1 LAVARIFSTID
12 DMKRSTRSKPHT
24 VVKVGNV
31 TVKIYKR
38 ARETANGKS
47 TREIFEI
54 ADRTQMFADCVNW
67 SI

>member
-1 LAVARIFSTID
+1 
-12 DMKRSTRSKPHT
+12 MKRSTRSKPHT

-54 ADRTQMFADCVNW
+54 ADGITDVRRLRELVN
-67 SI
+67 ITDAQKG